1 MAHRIHATQPYAML
15 SYRHAFHAGN
25 YADVLKHYVLV
36 QSLEYLMQKPAS
48 LLYIDTHAGAGSYT
62 LNSDMSQ
69 KTGEYKEGAGALD
82 FNTLPDS
89 FEHFGQILSDCAK
102 SGSYPGSPKIAA
114 ACLRKQDRLALFE
127 LHPSDE
133 PKLKKLFQ
141 KDRRVQ
147 VSRAD
152 GHHALKALLPAAQKR
167 ALVLMDPS
175 FEVKEEYRAAV
186 DSLQEAYKRM
196 PNATLLLWYPVVKR
210 AQINDLIKHIRRSK
224 MRDVWQFELGLR
236 PDSEAFGM
244 SATGMIAV
252 NPAWTLPGQLEQA
265 LPALKQQLAPENGF
279 YRIEQIV
286 PE

>member
-1 MAHRIHATQPYAML
+1 ML

-25 YADVLKHYVLV
+25 YADVLKHFVLV
-36 QSLEYLMQKPAS
+36 QSLDYLLQKPAP
-48 LLYIDTHAGAGSYT
+48 LLYIDTHAGAGSYA
-62 LNSDMSQ
+62 LDSDMSK
-69 KTGEYKEGAGALD
+69 KTKEYDGGAGALD
-82 FNTLPDS
+82 FKSLPDS
-89 FEHFGQILSDCAK
+89 FARYGQLLADCEK
-102 SGSYPGSPKIAA
+102 NGSYPGSPKIAA

-141 KDRRVQ
+141 RDRRVQ
-147 VSRAD
+147 VSRSD

-175 FEVKEEYRAAV
+175 FEVKEEYRSV
-186 DSLQEAYKRM
+186 VESLQEAYKRM
-196 PNATLLLWYPVVKR
+196 PNACLLLWYPVVQR
-210 AQINDLIKHIRRSK
+210 AQIDGLIKSLRRSK
-224 MRDVWQFELGLR
+224 MRDVWQFELGIK
-236 PDSEAFGM
+236 PDSTEFGM
-244 SATGMIAV
+244 NATGMIVV

-265 LPALKQQLAPENGF
+265 LPALKKQLAPEAGF